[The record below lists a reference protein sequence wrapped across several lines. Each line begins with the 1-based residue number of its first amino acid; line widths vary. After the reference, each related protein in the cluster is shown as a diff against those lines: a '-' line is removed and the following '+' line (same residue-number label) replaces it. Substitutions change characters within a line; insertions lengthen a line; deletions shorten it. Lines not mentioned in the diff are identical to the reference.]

1 LEYGSDEIQA
11 HVDALTQGD
20 QVLLIDD
27 VLATG
32 GTLIA
37 GIELIQELGAQ
48 ISEIVVLI
56 EIAALGGRELI
67 AQKFPHIAL
76 RAVMTV

>member
-1 LEYGSDEIQA
+1 
-11 HVDALTQGD
+11 
-20 QVLLIDD
+20 LIDD

-56 EIAALGGRELI
+56 EIASLGGRELI